1 MDVQCIRRRLTPV
14 PDLDAAL
21 GVAGSSNLL
30 PEQATHVDL
39 GVEEKLA
46 GGLRW
51 QATLFN
57 RIEHDGLRPPDLQP
71 RLVQGLLVAP
81 PGPGDYRNSLHG
93 LSRGLDLLVAGEGTA
108 RLSGWMSYTYAL
120 TRQTDVETLETF
132 WSDFD
137 RRHVFNAA
145 GRFQIGDQSS
155 AGLVLR
161 AASGVPIPGYFA
173 LSNGTLVAG
182 ENRNQERLPP
192 YVRLDARLQRTFFS
206 SRHPLILF
214 GEVVNA
220 LNRRN
225 LGTADGFIQP
235 VTANAIG
242 FSRPL
247 LPRRASLGIE
257 IDLSGDTTLD
267 SDAWRPTPCGWR
279 GRAPA
284 VFWSP

>member
-1 MDVQCIRRRLTPV
+1 MPPV
-14 PDLDAAL
+14 DSRSAISRVP
-21 GVAGSSNLL
+21 GS
-30 PEQATHVDL
+30 
-39 GVEEKLA
+39 
-46 GGLRW
+46 
-51 QATLFN
+51 
-57 RIEHDGLRPPDLQP
+57 
-71 RLVQGLLVAP
+71 
-81 PGPGDYRNSLHG
+81 Y
-93 LSRGLDLLVAGEGTA
+93 
-108 RLSGWMSYTYAL
+108 
-120 TRQTDVETLETF
+120 
-132 WSDFD
+132 
-137 RRHVFNAA
+137 
-145 GRFQIGDQSS
+145 
-155 AGLVLR
+155 LR

-257 IDLSGDTTLD
+257 IDLS
-267 SDAWRPTPCGWR
+267 R
-279 GRAPA
+279 
-284 VFWSP
+284 